1 MTNYIENKKIFLDEV
16 YPLET
21 TRETQ
26 ISNYLNNLLPIEKI
40 LNKDLMYFNTEE
52 IENLLINMVGVSS
65 GYKQSL
71 FSFMNSY
78 CEWCCDK
85 GYININPCAVIKPSE
100 IIYSSVSQ
108 LMKGMFGINQFN
120 DILRILESRTTILSS
135 TMLALLLARGGVLG
149 NKSKDLINMEEEDI
163 DLKDEYI
170 NIYEKTNN
178 HEDYGILLSSIPFYP
193 HFKTWYEKLI
203 EIKSY
208 EAMGTRRNSTIE
220 YIPSPYVLKRTNYT
234 NTSEDIRVSPNT
246 ILNQINQSCISAGIA
261 RISLSKLQQSRRLDF
276 LLDIRSKRKLNEQDF
291 KDIIKLINYNCK
303 SYQVL
308 VNFKNFWYGIG
319 GDDILSDNRIEVD
332 NNGKDFVKNLRI
344 KINYF

>member
-1 MTNYIENKKIFLDEV
+1 MTNYIENKRIFLEEV

-21 TRETQ
+21 TKETQ

-78 CEWCCDK
+78 CEYCVDK
-85 GYININPCAVIKPSE
+85 GYINLNPCAVIKPSE
-100 IIYSSVSQ
+100 IIYSSVPQ
-108 LMKGMFGINQFN
+108 LMKGLMGINQFN

-149 NKSKDLINMEEEDI
+149 TKSKDLINIEEQDI
-163 DLKDEYI
+163 NLKDEYI

-193 HFKTWYEKLI
+193 HFKTWYQKLI
-203 EIKSY
+203 EVKSY

-220 YIPSPYVLKRTNYT
+220 YISSPYVLKRTNYT
-234 NTSEDIRVSPNT
+234 NTSDDVRVSPNT

-308 VNFKNFWYGIG
+308 VNFKNFYETISGEEVMK
-319 GDDILSDNRIEVD
+319 GDRIEYD
-332 NNGKDFVKNLRI
+332 NDGEEFVKNLRI
-344 KINYF
+344 RINYF

>member
-1 MTNYIENKKIFLDEV
+1 MINYIENKKIFLDEV
-16 YPLET
+16 YVNEET
-21 TRETQ
+21 KMTM
-26 ISNYLNNLLPIEKI
+26 ISNYKNNILYVERLLE
-40 LNKDLMYFNTEE
+40 KDLMYFTTEE
-52 IENLLINMVGVSS
+52 IESLVLNASGVSS
-65 GYKQSL
+65 GYKSSMY
-71 FSFMNSY
+71 SFCNSY
-78 CEWCCDK
+78 CEYQVDK
-85 GYININPCAVIKPSE
+85 GNISLNPCSSIKAQDIVE
-100 IIYSSVSQ
+100 TSVQQ
-108 LMKGMFGINQFN
+108 LMKGFMGIEQFN
-120 DILRILESRTTILSS
+120 NTLKILESKTTILSS

-149 NKSKDLINMEEEDI
+149 SKSKDLINIEEEDI

-193 HFKTWYEKLI
+193 HFKTWYQKLI
-203 EIKSY
+203 QVKSY

-220 YIPSPYVLKRTNYT
+220 YIPSPYILKRTNYT
-234 NTSEDIRVSPNT
+234 NTSEDVRVSPNT

-291 KDIIKLINYNCK
+291 KDIIKLINYNCR

-319 GDDILSDNRIEVD
+319 GDEILSDNKIEVD
-332 NNGKDFVKNLRI
+332 NGGEKYVEDLKN
-344 KINYF
+344 KIGFF

>member
-16 YPLET
+16 YPLEE
-21 TRETQ
+21 TRQTM
-26 ISNYLNNLLPIEKI
+26 ISNYKNNILYVEKLLG
-40 LNKDLMYFNTEE
+40 KDLMYFTSEE
-52 IENLLINMVGVSS
+52 IESLIVNASGVSS
-65 GYKQSL
+65 GYKSSMY
-71 FSFMNSY
+71 SFCNSY
-78 CEWCCDK
+78 CEYQVDK
-85 GYININPCAVIKPSE
+85 GNISLNPCSSIKAQDIVE
-100 IIYSSVSQ
+100 TSVQQ
-108 LMKGMFGINQFN
+108 LMKGFMGIEQFN
-120 DILRILESRTTILSS
+120 NTLKILESKTTILSS

-149 NKSKDLINMEEEDI
+149 SKSKDLINIEEEDI
-163 DLKDEYI
+163 DLRNEYI

-220 YIPSPYVLKRTNYT
+220 YTPSPYVLKRTNYT
-234 NTSEDIRVSPNT
+234 NTSDDIRVSPNT
-246 ILNQINQSCISAGIA
+246 ILNQINQSCISAGIS

-319 GDDILSDNRIEVD
+319 GDDILSDNRIEYDKYVERY
-332 NNGKDFVKNLRI
+332 VYNLKREI
-344 KINYF
+344 IFF

>member
-1 MTNYIENKKIFLDEV
+1 MTNYIENKRIFLDEV
-16 YPLET
+16 YTNEET
-21 TRETQ
+21 RQTM
-26 ISNYLNNLLPIEKI
+26 ISNYKNNILYVEKLLG
-40 LNKDLMYFNTEE
+40 KDLMYFTTEE
-52 IENLLINMVGVSS
+52 IESLVLNASGVSS

-100 IIYSSVSQ
+100 IIYSSVQQ
-108 LMKGMFGINQFN
+108 LMKGFMGVEQFN
-120 DILRILESRTTILSS
+120 NTLRILESRTTILSS

-149 NKSKDLINMEEEDI
+149 SKSKDLINIEEEDI
-163 DLKDEYI
+163 NLKDEYI

-234 NTSEDIRVSPNT
+234 NTSSDIRVSPNT
-246 ILNQINQSCISAGIA
+246 ILNQINMSCISAGIA

-332 NNGKDFVKNLRI
+332 NNGKDFVEDLKN
-344 KINYF
+344 KIGFF

>member
-1 MTNYIENKKIFLDEV
+1 MTNYIENKKIFLQEV

-21 TRETQ
+21 TKETQ

-52 IENLLINMVGVSS
+52 IENLLINMVGVSG

-78 CEWCCDK
+78 CEYCVDK
-85 GYININPCAVIKPSE
+85 GFININPCAVIKPSE
-100 IIYSSVSQ
+100 IIYSSVQQ
-108 LMKGMFGINQFN
+108 LMKGYMGVEQF
-120 DILRILESRTTILSS
+120 DQTLKILESKTTILSS

-149 NKSKDLINMEEEDI
+149 SKTKDLINIEEQDI
-163 DLKDEYI
+163 NLKDGYI

-203 EIKSY
+203 QVKSY

-220 YIPSPYVLKRTNYT
+220 YIPSPYILKRTNYT
-234 NTSEDIRVSPNT
+234 NTSSDVRVSSNT
-246 ILNQINQSCISAGIA
+246 ILNQINMSCLSAGIA

-308 VNFKNFWYGIG
+308 VNFKNFWLGIG
-319 GDDILSDNRIEVD
+319 GDDILSNNRIEVD

>member
-16 YPLET
+16 YPNQET
-21 TRETQ
+21 KVTM
-26 ISNYLNNLLPIEKI
+26 ISNYKNNILYVEKLLG
-40 LNKDLMYFNTEE
+40 KDLMYFTSEE
-52 IENLLINMVGVSS
+52 IESLVLNASGVSS
-65 GYKQSL
+65 GYKSSMY
-71 FSFMNSY
+71 SFCNSY
-78 CEWCCDK
+78 CEWCCDRN
-85 GYININPCAVIKPSE
+85 YININPCSSIKASDIVE
-100 IIYSSVSQ
+100 TSVQQ
-108 LMKGMFGINQFN
+108 LMKGFMGVEQFN
-120 DILRILESRTTILSS
+120 NTLRILESRTTILSS

-149 NKSKDLINMEEEDI
+149 SKSKDLINIEEEDI
-163 DLKDEYI
+163 NLKDGYI

-203 EIKSY
+203 EVKSY

-220 YIPSPYVLKRTNYT
+220 YIPSPYILKRTNYT
-234 NTSEDIRVSPNT
+234 NTSEDVRVSPNT
-246 ILNQINQSCISAGIA
+246 ILNQINMSCLSAGIP

-332 NNGKDFVKNLRI
+332 NGGEKYVEDLKN
-344 KINYF
+344 KIGFF

>member
-1 MTNYIENKKIFLDEV
+1 MINYIENKRVFLDEV

-21 TRETQ
+21 TKETQ

-52 IENLLINMVGVSS
+52 IENLLINMVGVSG

-78 CEWCCDK
+78 CEYCVDK

-100 IIYSSVSQ
+100 IIYSSVQQ
-108 LMKGMFGINQFN
+108 LMKGLMGIEQFN
-120 DILRILESRTTILSS
+120 QTLKILESKTTILSS

-149 NKSKDLINMEEEDI
+149 SKSKDLINIEEEDI

-193 HFKTWYEKLI
+193 HFKTWYQKLI

-220 YIPSPYVLKRTNYT
+220 YIPSPYILKRTNYT
-234 NTSEDIRVSPNT
+234 NTSEDVRVNQNT

-319 GDDILSDNRIEVD
+319 GDDILSDNRIEID
-332 NNGKDFVKNLRI
+332 NSGEEFIKNLRI
-344 KINYF
+344 RINYF

>member
-1 MTNYIENKKIFLDEV
+1 MTNYIENKRIFLQEV

-52 IENLLINMVGVSS
+52 IENLLINMVGVSG
-65 GYKQSL
+65 GYNQSL

-78 CEWCCDK
+78 CEYCVDK
-85 GYININPCAVIKPSE
+85 GFININPCAVIKPSE
-100 IIYSSVSQ
+100 IIYSSVQQ
-108 LMKGMFGINQFN
+108 LMKGFMGVEQFN
-120 DILRILESRTTILSS
+120 QTLKILESKTTILSS

-149 NKSKDLINMEEEDI
+149 SKSKDLINIEEEDI

-178 HEDYGILLSSIPFYP
+178 HEDYGILLSSIPFYS

-220 YIPSPYVLKRTNYT
+220 YISSPYILKRTNYT
-234 NTSEDIRVSPNT
+234 NTSEDVRVSPNT
-246 ILNQINQSCISAGIA
+246 ILNQINQSCISAGIS

-276 LLDIRSKRKLNEQDF
+276 LLDIRSKRRLNEQDF

-319 GDDILSDNRIEVD
+319 GDDILVDNRIEVD
-332 NNGKDFVKNLRI
+332 SNGEEYVKNLRI
-344 KINYF
+344 RINYF

>member
-1 MTNYIENKKIFLDEV
+1 MINYIENKKIFLDEV

-21 TRETQ
+21 TKETQ

-52 IENLLINMVGVSS
+52 IENLLINMVGVSG

-78 CEWCCDK
+78 CEYCVDK

-100 IIYSSVSQ
+100 IIYSSVQQ
-108 LMKGMFGINQFN
+108 LMKGLMGIEQFN
-120 DILRILESRTTILSS
+120 NTLRILESRTSVLSS

-149 NKSKDLINMEEEDI
+149 SKSKDLINIEEEDI
-163 DLKDEYI
+163 NLKDGYI

-203 EIKSY
+203 QIKSY
-208 EAMGTRRNSTIE
+208 EAMGTRRNSVIE

-234 NTSEDIRVSPNT
+234 NTSEDIRVNQNT

-291 KDIIKLINYNCK
+291 RDIIKLINYNCK

-332 NNGKDFVKNLRI
+332 NSGEQYVKNLRI
-344 KINYF
+344 RINYF

>member
-1 MTNYIENKKIFLDEV
+1 MINYIENKKIFLDEV
-16 YPLET
+16 YSLET

-26 ISNYLNNLLPIEKI
+26 MSNYLNNLLPIEKI

-52 IENLLINMVGVSS
+52 IENLLINMVGVSG

-78 CEWCCDK
+78 CEYCVDK
-85 GYININPCAVIKPSE
+85 GFININPCVVIKPSE
-100 IIYSSVSQ
+100 IIYNSVQQ
-108 LMKGMFGINQFN
+108 LMKGYMGVEQFN
-120 DILRILESRTTILSS
+120 DTLRVLESRSTILSS

-149 NKSKDLINMEEEDI
+149 SKSKDLINIEEEDI
-163 DLKDEYI
+163 NLKDEYI

-203 EIKSY
+203 EVKSY

-220 YIPSPYVLKRTNYT
+220 YIASPYILKRTNYT
-234 NTSEDIRVSPNT
+234 NTSEDVRVSPNT
-246 ILNQINQSCISAGIA
+246 ILNQINQSCISAGIP

-308 VNFKNFWYGIG
+308 VNFKNFWLGIG
-319 GDDILSDNRIEVD
+319 GDDILGGNRIEYD
-332 NNGKDFVKNLRI
+332 NNGKEYVKNLRI
-344 KINYF
+344 RINYF

>member
-1 MTNYIENKKIFLDEV
+1 MTNYIENKRIFLEEV

-21 TRETQ
+21 TKETQ

-52 IENLLINMVGVSS
+52 IENLLINMVGVSG

-78 CEWCCDK
+78 CEYCVDK

-100 IIYSSVSQ
+100 IIYSSVQQ
-108 LMKGMFGINQFN
+108 LMKGFMGIDQFYN
-120 DILRILESRTTILSS
+120 ALRTLESKSTILSS
-135 TMLALLLARGGVLG
+135 TMLALLLARNGILG
-149 NKSKDLINMEEEDI
+149 KKMDDLTNLEEQDV
-163 DLKDEYI
+163 DLKNGFVNVYC
-170 NIYEKTNN
+170 KTNN
-178 HEDYGILLSSIPFYP
+178 HEDYGLQLTSLPLIPEFED
-193 HFKTWYEKLI
+193 WYNKLI
-203 EIKSY
+203 AIKSY
-208 EAMGTRRNSTIE
+208 NSLGTRKNNLIT
-220 YIPSPYVLKRTNYT
+220 YINSPYILKRTNYT
-234 NTSEDIRVSPNT
+234 NTADDIRVSPNT
-246 ILNQINQSCISAGIA
+246 VLNQINMSCLSAGIA

-291 KDIIKLINYNCK
+291 KDIIKLINYNCR

-319 GDDILSDNRIEVD
+319 GDDILSNNRIEVD
-332 NNGKDFVKNLRI
+332 NDGKDFVKNLRI
-344 KINYF
+344 KINFY

>member
-1 MTNYIENKKIFLDEV
+1 
-16 YPLET
+16 
-21 TRETQ
+21 
-26 ISNYLNNLLPIEKI
+26 
-40 LNKDLMYFNTEE
+40 MYFNTEE
-52 IENLLINMVGVSS
+52 IENLLINMVGVSG

-78 CEWCCDK
+78 CEYCVDK
-85 GYININPCAVIKPSE
+85 GYINLNPCAVIKPSE
-100 IIYSSVSQ
+100 IIYSSVQQ
-108 LMKGMFGINQFN
+108 LMKGMLGLDQFN
-120 DILRILESRTTILSS
+120 DTLRILESRTTILSS

-149 NKSKDLINMEEEDI
+149 SKSKDIINIEEEDI
-163 DLKDEYI
+163 DLKNGYI

-203 EIKSY
+203 QVKSY
-208 EAMGTRRNSTIE
+208 EAMGTRRNSTIQ
-220 YIPSPYVLKRTNYT
+220 YIPSSYILKRTNYT
-234 NTSEDIRVSPNT
+234 NTSSDVRVSPNT
-246 ILNQINQSCISAGIA
+246 ILNQINQSCISAGIP

-319 GDDILSDNRIEVD
+319 GDDILSDSRIEID
-332 NNGKDFVKNLRI
+332 NNGEEYVKKLRI
-344 KINYF
+344 RINYF

>member
-1 MTNYIENKKIFLDEV
+1 MTNYIENKRIFLDEV

-21 TRETQ
+21 TKETQ

-52 IENLLINMVGVSS
+52 IENLLTNMVGVSG

-78 CEWCCDK
+78 CEYCVDK
-85 GYININPCAVIKPSE
+85 GFININPCAVIKPSE
-100 IIYSSVSQ
+100 IIYSSVQQ
-108 LMKGMFGINQFN
+108 LMKGMLGVEQFN
-120 DILRILESRTTILSS
+120 NIMKILESRTTILSS

-149 NKSKDLINMEEEDI
+149 SKSKDLINIEEEDI
-163 DLKDEYI
+163 DLRNEYI

-203 EIKSY
+203 QVKSY

-220 YIPSPYVLKRTNYT
+220 YIPSPYILKRTNYT
-234 NTSEDIRVSPNT
+234 NTSEDVRVSPNT
-246 ILNQINQSCISAGIA
+246 ILNQINQSCISAGVA

-319 GDDILSDNRIEVD
+319 GDDILADNRIEID
-332 NNGKDFVKNLRI
+332 NSGDEFVKDLRVKI
-344 KINYF
+344 KYF

>member
-1 MTNYIENKKIFLDEV
+1 MTNYIENKRVFLDEV

-21 TRETQ
+21 TKETQ

-52 IENLLINMVGVSS
+52 IENLLINMVGVSG

-78 CEWCCDK
+78 CEYCVDK
-85 GYININPCAVIKPSE
+85 GFININPCAVIKPSE
-100 IIYSSVSQ
+100 IIYNSVSQ
-108 LMKGMFGINQFN
+108 LMKGFIGVEQF
-120 DILRILESRTTILSS
+120 DQILKILESRTTILSS
-135 TMLALLLARGGVLG
+135 TMLAWLLARGGVLG
-149 NKSKDLINMEEEDI
+149 SKSKDIINIEEQDI
-163 DLKDEYI
+163 NLKDEYI

-193 HFKTWYEKLI
+193 HFRTWYEKLI
-203 EIKSY
+203 QIKSY
-208 EAMGTRRNSTIE
+208 KAMGTRRNSTIE

-234 NTSEDIRVSPNT
+234 NTSEEVRVSPNT
-246 ILNQINQSCISAGIA
+246 ILNQINQSCISAGIS

-332 NNGKDFVKNLRI
+332 NNGKEFIKNLRI

>member
-1 MTNYIENKKIFLDEV
+1 MINYIKNKKIFLDEV

-21 TRETQ
+21 TKETQ

-52 IENLLINMVGVSS
+52 IENLLINMVGVSG

-78 CEWCCDK
+78 CEYCVDK

-108 LMKGMFGINQFN
+108 LMKGLMGIEQF
-120 DILRILESRTTILSS
+120 DQTLKILESRTTILSS

-149 NKSKDLINMEEEDI
+149 SKTKDLINIEEEDI
-163 DLKDEYI
+163 NLKDEYI

-203 EIKSY
+203 QVKSY

-220 YIPSPYVLKRTNYT
+220 YIPSPYILKRTNYT
-234 NTSEDIRVSPNT
+234 NTSDDVRVSPNT

-308 VNFKNFWYGIG
+308 VNFKNFWLGIG
-319 GDDILSDNRIEVD
+319 GDDILADNRIEVD
-332 NNGKDFVKNLRI
+332 KDGERYVENLRI

>member
-1 MTNYIENKKIFLDEV
+1 MGIE
-16 YPLET
+16 
-21 TRETQ
+21 
-26 ISNYLNNLLPIEKI
+26 
-40 LNKDLMYFNTEE
+40 
-52 IENLLINMVGVSS
+52 
-65 GYKQSL
+65 
-71 FSFMNSY
+71 
-78 CEWCCDK
+78 
-85 GYININPCAVIKPSE
+85 
-100 IIYSSVSQ
+100 
-108 LMKGMFGINQFN
+108 QF
-120 DILRILESRTTILSS
+120 DQTLKILESRTTILSS

-149 NKSKDLINMEEEDI
+149 SKTKDLINIEEEDI
-163 DLKDEYI
+163 NLKDEYI

-203 EIKSY
+203 QVKSY

-220 YIPSPYVLKRTNYT
+220 YIPSPYILKRTNYT
-234 NTSEDIRVSPNT
+234 NTSDDVRVSPNT

-308 VNFKNFWYGIG
+308 VNFKNFWLGIG
-319 GDDILSDNRIEVD
+319 GDDILADNRIEVD
-332 NNGKDFVKNLRI
+332 KDGERYVENLRI